1 MQEVK
6 HIQFLEVSFNKAIFA
21 LKLTVSSVSAEFLN
35 AQAVEA
41 SKIVQYFSEL
51 QKEELTTFLSPT
63 FQNIQPPRD
72 NRYSQ
77 RIIYYN
83 FVWQLKFVYSSK

>member
-1 MQEVK
+1 MRRQNLIHMQDVK

-51 QKEELTTFLSPT
+51 QKEELTTF
-63 FQNIQPPRD
+63 
-72 NRYSQ
+72 
-77 RIIYYN
+77 
-83 FVWQLKFVYSSK
+83 